1 MTRRLR
7 AELLAEVIG
16 TYILCFFGP
25 GAVAVA
31 VLKGGLEGGWQVAS
45 VWGFAIALAI
55 YAVGGVSGCHINPA
69 VSIAMAVYRPA
80 QFPRR
85 KILPYI
91 GAQMVGGMLA
101 ALTLAALFLPTCAA
115 FEAAHSLTRGQ
126 AGSQLSGMWFASYFP
141 NAELYGT
148 GADAFRQVPV
158 ATAFAGELIGTAF
171 LLFFVF
177 ALTDSTNP
185 LSPAVSRL
193 EPLFIGFTVA
203 IVIAVLGPLTQAA
216 LNPARDL
223 APRIVEYFLG
233 WGRIAIPGP
242 RGCEWWLYLV
252 APICGGLVGAGIYE
266 TLRRAAREED

>member
-7 AELLAEVIG
+7 AELLAEVLG

-31 VLKGGLEGGWQVAS
+31 VLKGGLADGWQIAS

-69 VSIAMAVYRPA
+69 VSLAMAVFRPA
-80 QFPRR
+80 QFPKR
-85 KILPYI
+85 KILPYV
-91 GAQMVGGMLA
+91 GAQMVGGILA
-101 ALTLAALFLPTCAA
+101 ALTLAALFLPTCAV
-115 FEAAHSLTRGQ
+115 FEAAHGIVRGQ
-126 AGSQLSGMWFASYFP
+126 PGSQLSGMWFGSYFP
-141 NAELYGT
+141 NACCYGT
-148 GADAFRQVPV
+148 DAAAFRQVPV
-158 ATAFAGELIGTAF
+158 VTAFVAEAIGTAF

-193 EPLFIGFTVA
+193 EPLFIGFAVA
-203 IVIAVLGPLTQAA
+203 IVIAVVGPVSQAA

-242 RGCEWWLYLV
+242 RGCEWWLYIV
-252 APICGGLVGAGIYE
+252 APIGGGLVGAGIYE